1 MTSLK
6 ILKELKQP
14 HKIDFWYEFEDE
26 TRERIISYLVGIA
39 DLTPDSSDED
49 WEPAFLLAD
58 DIEAEKYYFV
68 AARRITSKVK
78 VRSGDYFY
86 PEEIITKEFLNDLE
100 NGKYDK
106 KLKNFND
113 YDSKQEI
120 IWNGKPF
127 DFSYPY
133 QGGFRKLRLD
143 YILYNSEKQGIYWK
157 CFCYTRKAARTFKQE
172 SFKNTIFF
180 NDKEYSMNDF
190 YIEVLKVNPDTGEI
204 LE

>member
-1 MTSLK
+1 MTSPKVLK
-6 ILKELKQP
+6 VLEYP
-14 HKIDFWYEFEDE
+14 HKIDFWYELEDG

-39 DLTPDSSDED
+39 DLTPDSSDDD
-49 WEPAFLLAD
+49 WEPAFVLND
-58 DIEAEKYYFV
+58 DLDTKDYYLV
-68 AARRITSKVK
+68 ASRRITSKVK

-86 PEEIITKEFLNDLE
+86 PEEIITKQFLNDLE

-113 YDSKQEI
+113 YDSKQKI
-120 IWNGKPF
+120 IWDGKPF

-143 YILYNSEKQGIYWK
+143 HILYNPEKQGIYWK
-157 CFCYTRKAARTFKQE
+157 CFCYMKKTTRTFKQE
-172 SFKNTIFF
+172 SFKNAVFI

-190 YIEVLKVNPDTGEI
+190 YIEFLKVNPETGEI